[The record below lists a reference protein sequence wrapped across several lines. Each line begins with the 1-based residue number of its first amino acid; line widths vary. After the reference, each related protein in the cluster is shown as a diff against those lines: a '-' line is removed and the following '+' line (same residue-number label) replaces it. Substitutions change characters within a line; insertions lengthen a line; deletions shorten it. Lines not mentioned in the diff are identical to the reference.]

1 MRPGIAFLLVI
12 GILLGPAYYAYC
24 VFLSGK
30 SGQAI
35 VMDERANR
43 WITDDGSI
51 LRFGNGLAYKP
62 VPLALSPE
70 MNRVILRLRFRFDTD
85 RDASGVEYRYQASLA
100 QLDHTVVERPFTVH
114 AKRGGTQTFDIG
126 PLEITYPAE
135 YAFILEEVGAIK
147 NAPGLTLEVVE
158 NVDTPLRPVI
168 WTGMAL
174 LMIAFVLTLRDVMRG
189 VQSPP
194 AA

>member
-12 GILLGPAYYAYC
+12 GILLGPAYYGYC

-30 SGQAI
+30 SGQTI
-35 VMDERANR
+35 DMNERANR
-43 WITDDGSI
+43 WVTDDGSI
-51 LRFGNGLAYKP
+51 LRFGNGLAYRP

-85 RDASGVEYRYQASLA
+85 ADTSAAEYRYQASLA
-100 QLDHTVVERPFTVH
+100 QLDHTVVERPFTVR
-114 AKRGGTQTFDIG
+114 AKRGGTPTFDIG

-135 YAFILEEVGAIK
+135 YAFILEEVGTVK
-147 NAPGLTLEVVE
+147 DVPRLSLEIVE
-158 NVDTPLRPVI
+158 KVDTPLRPVI
-168 WTGMAL
+168 WAGMAL
-174 LMIAFVLTLRDVMRG
+174 LMIALVLTLRDVVRG